1 MLQKILRVAIYIR
14 VSHDEQVRHGLSLEA
29 QRNSLTE
36 YAKQHNYKIVDYY
49 VDEGLTARKTLKK
62 RVQFNRMI
70 EDVKKD
76 KIDVILFIKLD
87 RWFRNVA
94 DYYKTM
100 EVLNAHNCTWKC
112 TEEDYDLETSNG
124 RLNLNIRLSMA
135 QNESDQTADR
145 IKYVFENRRKEGYV
159 TSGAIP
165 FGYKIV
171 NKKYV
176 IDEKKAEM
184 VRDLFEHFNKTGS
197 IKESL
202 IYFKE
207 NYGGLSYNRIKKYLR
222 NTAYIGEYRTDKG
235 ELLENY
241 TPAIIDKDLFNHVQ
255 VLLDKNVKIP
265 RKGDISDDFIFD
277 GLLYCNRCGTKFG
290 RNNKRKDYL
299 KSGRV
304 KVYQYYKC
312 YRVARYVCENKNIV
326 NQDKLEKHLLNII
339 KDEANKYIAENKIK
353 GVKKVKQPVDNT
365 SKLKAKL
372 KKLRD
377 LYLEDDIDKKEYD
390 ERKKKI
396 EKELEE
402 NIKVLS
408 TIEKPKD
415 LSKLESLINSDFI
428 TLYSSLTNK
437 NKRRFW
443 ASFINKI
450 YIDNGTVASIDFL

>member
-1 MLQKILRVAIYIR
+1 VAIYIR
-14 VSHDEQVRHGLSLEA
+14 VSHDEQVRHGLSLDA
-29 QRNSLTE
+29 QHKSLTE
-36 YAKQHNYKIVDYY
+36 YAKKHHYKIVDYY
-49 VDEGLTARKTLKK
+49 IDEGLTARKTLRK

-70 EDVKKD
+70 EDVKAD

-100 EVLNAHNCTWKC
+100 EVLNAHNCIWKC

-135 QNESDQTADR
+135 QNEADQTADR
-145 IKYVFENRRKEGYV
+145 IKYVFDNRRKEGYI
-159 TSGAIP
+159 TTGAVP

-171 NKKYV
+171 DKKYV
-176 IDEKKAEM
+176 IDEEKAEI
-184 VRDLFEHFNKTGS
+184 VKDLFNQFNKTGS

-202 IYFKE
+202 FYFRE
-207 NYGGLSYNRIKKYLR
+207 NYGSLSYNSIKKYLR

-235 ELLENY
+235 ELLYNY
-241 TPAIIDKDLFNHVQ
+241 TPAIIDKDTFNHTQ
-255 VLLDKNVKIP
+255 VLLDKNV
-265 RKGDISDDFIFD
+265 RKTREGSIADDFIFD
-277 GLLYCNRCGTKFG
+277 GLLYCNRCGAKFG

-299 KSGRV
+299 LSGRV

-312 YRVARYVCENKNIV
+312 YRVARYVCENNNIV
-326 NQDKLEKHLLNII
+326 NQDKLEKHLLDII

-353 GVKKVKQPVDNT
+353 GVKKTKQPVDNT
-365 SKLKAKL
+365 SKLKSKL

-377 LYLEDDIDKKEYD
+377 LYLEDDIDKKEYE

-402 NIKVLS
+402 NIKALN

-415 LSKLESLINSDFI
+415 LKKLEKLINSDFV
-428 TLYSSLTNK
+428 TLYSTLSNK

-450 YIDNGTVASIDFL
+450 YIDNGTIISIDFL